1 MTTTHVVVATAYGA
15 PDVLE
20 LREAPIDGPAEGQ
33 VLVDVKAA
41 GVNPIDW
48 KLYSGAFGTDPSAL
62 PMRLGLEVSGTVAAV
77 GPGVD
82 GLQPGDEVI
91 AAGQIGG
98 YAAQIIASAD
108 EVFRKPANLSFAEA
122 AGFLLTGQTAVHLL
136 EATNVT
142 EGDTVLI
149 HGAAGGVGLL
159 AIQLAKAR
167 GAKVI
172 ATASPARHE
181 QLRGYGAIPVEYGPG
196 LLERV
201 TAIGPVDVA
210 LDLVGTD
217 EAADVSLALV
227 SDKDRIATIAG
238 FARAATDG
246 FKALGGVGP
255 DAGTEI
261 RLAARP
267 ELIRLAGNGELDV
280 TIDRTFPLAEARQ
293 AHEYVQ
299 TGHARGKILLVP

>member
-20 LREAPIDGPAEGQ
+20 LREVPIDGPAEGQ

-181 QLRGYGAIPVEYGPG
+181 QLRSYGAIPVEYGPG